1 MLRKF
6 AMPLLQSVPNEE
18 KAAYYTACRLLRLLR
33 LIEPLDEDM
42 IPNNSILKEFIGG
55 SAFAKEL

>member
-1 MLRKF
+1 V
-6 AMPLLQSVPNEE
+6 PLLETVPKEE
-18 KAAYYTACRLLRLLR
+18 KKAFFTASRLLRLLR
-33 LIEPLDEDM
+33 LVEPLDEDM